1 MDRSRHVALSVT
13 VAVLAC
19 IACQPAGN
27 STEED
32 VAAINEVRGME
43 AEGVNSGDAERAL
56 EPYTD
61 NVAFMAPNAPLMTG
75 KEAVRSWFSGAM
87 EQFDVSVNYTFS
99 DVQVAG
105 DWAVERYA
113 GTATFTPKDGSD
125 AMVEQIKGIHVYQ
138 RQADGTWK
146 IAQDIWNSDAAPPG
160 M

>member
-1 MDRSRHVALSVT
+1 MDRSRIIALSASVALLVGT
-13 VAVLAC
+13 
-19 IACQPAGN
+19 ACQPAAM

-32 VAAINEVRGME
+32 VSAINEARGME
-43 AEGVNSGDAERAL
+43 AAGVNSGDPEQAVAA
-56 EPYTD
+56 YTD
-61 NVAFMAPNAPLMTG
+61 DVVFMPPNEPMMTG
-75 KEAVRSWFSGAM
+75 GDAVRSWFAGAA
-87 EQFDVSVNYTFS
+87 EQVDIRVDYTFS
-99 DVQVAG
+99 DVSVAG

-113 GTATFTPKDGSD
+113 GTATFTPKDGSE